1 MSRERL
7 ILEAATQL
15 FAEKSFAAVGID
27 AIAAAAGITG
37 SGIYR
42 HFSSKDEIL
51 ASIFDRL
58 TDQLLVRM
66 GPAESDARLELDRLI
81 GVHIEFTLEHPDL
94 TTIWQREQST
104 LSEQRRRGFQRR
116 QRIYID
122 RWIAALDGCY
132 PGNQRERLLTT
143 VRAAHGLISS
153 DLSRPA
159 RTRRDPD
166 LPELLHRMTRFACD
180 ALQPA
185 GTPRHA

>member
-7 ILEAATQL
+7 ILEAATQM

-27 AIAAAAGITG
+27 AIATAAGITG

-66 GPAESDARLELDRLI
+66 GPADSDPNRELDRLI
-81 GVHIEFTLEHPDL
+81 ALHIEFTLDHPDL

-104 LSEQRRRGFQRR
+104 LSAHRRRGFQRR
-116 QRIYID
+116 QRLYID
-122 RWIAALDGCY
+122 RWIATLDACY
-132 PGNQRERLLTT
+132 PGNERERLLTT

-166 LPELLHRMTRFACD
+166 LPALLHRMTRLAFD
-180 ALQPA
+180 ALAPVGVRDPA
-185 GTPRHA
+185 